1 MDNRQ
6 CVPGQLN
13 YRNGING
20 RCFGS
25 RFKDKVN
32 IGNCSKSMNYSNCSS
47 SNNDKN
53 MENEVVMQEY
63 GLRKAPIG
71 NFVKNS

>member
-1 MDNRQ
+1 MYGGNIDNRQ
-6 CVPGQLN
+6 CLPVLKADSQLN

-32 IGNCSKSMNYSNCSS
+32 IGNYSKSMNYSNCSS
-47 SNNDKN
+47 TSNNDKSF
-53 MENEVVMQEY
+53 ENEMDVH
-63 GLRKAPIG
+63 
-71 NFVKNS
+71 